1 MLVSVFL
8 DVALGL
14 ALLSWLHGK
23 DRIGQLADA
32 LVPVADVS
40 WLGWSQVWTQSTCFP
55 GVGGGALPGS
65 SRGPSAGQSPSFL
78 PAGRASRATLVP
90 DPRQVT

>member
-1 MLVSVFL
+1 MLVSVLL

-23 DRIGQLADA
+23 DRIGQLAEA

-40 WLGWSQVWTQSTCFP
+40 RLGGAWSGLEHLCPRV
-55 GVGGGALPGS
+55 GVGPFLGAAEAPQL
-65 SRGPSAGQSPSFL
+65 A
-78 PAGRASRATLVP
+78 RAA
-90 DPRQVT
+90 